1 MKEQILTFFLGKRL
15 EDSKL
20 SDEKFNVL
28 WGIPVFASDAIS
40 SVSYA
45 GEEILLVLIP
55 VLGMASYR
63 SFLPIV
69 AAIIGLLGILVF
81 CYRQTIDAYPQGGGA
96 YIVATDNLGET
107 PGLVAGAAL
116 IIGYILTVAVS
127 ACAGAAAVTSAF
139 PELMHY
145 KALIALILIALL
157 TWGNLRGLRESAV
170 MFGVPTYLFIL
181 TMLVLIATGVIR
193 FASGSYTPQEVQI
206 ATQNAGDTLLFVILR
221 AFASGC
227 TALTGVEA
235 VSNGVPNFKEPAP
248 KNAKKVL
255 YAMAGFVCIVFLGVS
270 VLISMYRIV
279 PNEQA
284 TAVSQL
290 AEAVFGSGSVL
301 YYIVQVMTVVILTLA
316 ANTAFAGLPLLMA
329 LMAQDGYLPR
339 QLIYRGSRLNFSN
352 GILFLFFS
360 AAILVVT
367 FNGDQHLLLPLYAS
381 GVFLS
386 FLLSQLGMVL
396 HWVRRKGAGWKT
408 KAFINGFGTIVTG
421 LTLIVIIIMKFLS
434 GAWVT
439 LVCIFLLVLLMRTI
453 KKHYDHVRDDL
464 RIESPEE
471 AVALMGK
478 GRVGKLILPVQ
489 NVSRSFVKVLNCAKD
504 LDFDEIEFYHICS
517 DEENAKRLR
526 AQVEALGVPGN
537 FVYEVTHY
545 RNTEEVLMRHI
556 ESEHAKLE
564 KHQHLTVMMPNLVM
578 QNKWTRFLHN
588 QTTKTMIRRM
598 EKYRNVYVF
607 QIPYII

>member
-1 MKEQILTFFLGKRL
+1 MKEQLLAFFLGKRL

-20 SDEKFNVL
+20 SEEKFNVL

-63 SFLPIV
+63 TFLPIV

-139 PELMHY
+139 PELLHY

-181 TMLVLIATGVIR
+181 TMLILIVTGIIR
-193 FASGSYTPQEVQI
+193 YTTGSFTPQEVQI

-235 VSNGVPNFKEPAP
+235 VSNGVPNFKDPAP

-279 PNEQA
+279 PNDQA

-290 AEAVFGSGSVL
+290 AEAVFGSGSAL
-301 YYIVQVMTVVILTLA
+301 YYVVQVMTVVILTLA

-352 GILFLFFS
+352 GILFLFCS
-360 AAILVVT
+360 AALLVIA

-396 HWVRRKGAGWKT
+396 HWVRHKGSGWKT
-408 KAFINGFGTIVTG
+408 KAFINGFGTVITGSTLVVIV
-421 LTLIVIIIMKFLS
+421 IMKFLS

-439 LVCIFLLVLLMRTI
+439 LVCIVLLVLLMRTI

-464 RIESPEE
+464 RIGSPEE

-489 NVSRSFVKVLNCAKD
+489 SVNRSFVKVLNCAKD

-517 DEENAKRLR
+517 NEESAKRLQT
-526 AQVEALGVPGN
+526 QVEALGVPGN

-545 RNTEEVLMRHI
+545 RNTEEILMRHI
-556 ESEHAKLE
+556 EAEHAKLD
-564 KHQHLTVMMPNLVM
+564 KHQHLTVMMPNLVT
-578 QNKWTRFLHN
+578 QNRWARVLHN
-588 QTTKTMIRRM
+588 QTTETMIRRM